1 MGRKIYGWRAK
12 LMEIGNKKEARG
24 KRKEARGKR
33 Q

>member
-12 LMEIGNKKEARG
+12 LMEIGNKKEAI
-24 KRKEARGKR
+24 GKR